1 MVPIPP
7 ELLRTARLDVGQE
20 VELTAE
26 AGRLTITPAGVEPDP
41 DLVEFAA
48 RFTGR
53 YRYALEELARSSR

>member
-26 AGRLTITPAGVEPDP
+26 AGRLTITPAGIEPDP